1 MINYNKIEISFKDV
15 KAAMEKAPYESNRVN
30 VSELTAEEKQERI
43 YVERYNS
50 FPVITLFDDLIN
62 EYGEIPEQQFYVD
75 WYVFKCYEWI
85 AARKA
90 NFKDKDGKW
99 KRLEWTEVAAKV
111 LADRASRTY
120 YSRMMELY
128 IIAVIKE
135 FLPDI
140 NIYSNPILDIYGAVD
155 IMLFNQKKN
164 KVIYAHVL
172 KESKDSRNQ
181 LVAKSQDRRK
191 FYYINPETKERHD
204 FVIDRDFSTHTN
216 ITYGNV
222 KQSRNINGYVVPLP
236 IYIVGQVRKE
246 FNRDDLQSVD
256 NPEYLLNLINAI
268 SGAFPEIPFIDL
280 SKNDYSL
287 VS

>member
-1 MINYNKIEISFKDV
+1 MINYNKVEISFKDV
-15 KAAMEKAPYESNRVN
+15 KAAMEKAPYESNKVD
-30 VSELTAEEKQERI
+30 VSKLTVEERQERT
-43 YVERYNS
+43 YLEKYNS
-50 FPVITLFDDLIN
+50 FPVITLFDDLVN
-62 EYGEIPEQQFYVD
+62 EYGEIPDQQFYID

-85 AARKA
+85 NDGKG
-90 NFKDKDGKW
+90 NFKDKNEKW
-99 KRLEWTEVAAKV
+99 RKLQWTETTAKV

-155 IMLFNQKKN
+155 IMLFNQKRN

-172 KESKDSRNQ
+172 RESKDSRNQ
-181 LVAKSQDRRK
+181 LAAKSEDRRK

-222 KQSRNINGYVVPLP
+222 KQSRNINGYIVPLP

-256 NPEYLLNLINAI
+256 NPEYLLNLIDAI

>member
-1 MINYNKIEISFKDV
+1 MINYNKVEISFKDV
-15 KAAMEKAPYESNRVN
+15 KAAMEKAPYESNKVD
-30 VSELTAEEKQERI
+30 VSKLTVEERQERT
-43 YVERYNS
+43 YLEKYNS
-50 FPVITLFDDLIN
+50 FPVITLFDDLVN
-62 EYGEIPEQQFYVD
+62 EYGEIPDQQFYID

-85 AARKA
+85 NDGKG
-90 NFKDKDGKW
+90 NFKDKNEKW
-99 KRLEWTEVAAKV
+99 RKLQWTETTAKV

-155 IMLFNQKKN
+155 IMLFNQKRN

-172 KESKDSRNQ
+172 RESKDSRNQ
-181 LVAKSQDRRK
+181 LAAKSEDRRK

-222 KQSRNINGYVVPLP
+222 KQSRNINGYIVPLP

-256 NPEYLLNLINAI
+256 NPEYLLNLVDVI

-280 SKNDYSL
+280 SKNNYSL
-287 VS
+287 IS

>member
-1 MINYNKIEISFKDV
+1 MINYNKVEISFKDV
-15 KAAMEKAPYESNRVN
+15 KSAMEKAPYEANKVN
-30 VSELTAEEKQERI
+30 VSKLTAEERQERT
-43 YVERYNS
+43 YLERYNS

-62 EYGEIPEQQFYVD
+62 EYGEIPDQQFYID

-85 AARKA
+85 NDGKG
-90 NFKDKDGKW
+90 NFKDKNEKW
-99 KRLEWTEVAAKV
+99 RKFQWTETTAKV

-155 IMLFNQKKN
+155 IMLFNQKRN

-172 KESKDSRNQ
+172 RESKDSRNQ
-181 LVAKSQDRRK
+181 LAAKSEDRRK
-191 FYYINPETKERHD
+191 FYYINPETKKRHD

-222 KQSRNINGYVVPLP
+222 NQSRNINGYIVPLP

-256 NPEYLLNLINAI
+256 NPEYLLNLIDAI

>member
-1 MINYNKIEISFKDV
+1 MINYNKVEISFKDV
-15 KAAMEKAPYESNRVN
+15 KAAMGKAPYESNRVN
-30 VSELTAEEKQERI
+30 VFELTEEEKQERLYI
-43 YVERYNS
+43 ERYNS

-62 EYGEIPEQQFYVD
+62 EYGEIPEQQFYID
-75 WYVFKCYEWI
+75 WYLFKSYEWI
-85 AARKA
+85 LAGKG
-90 NFKDKDGKW
+90 NFKDNNGKW
-99 KRLEWTEVAAKV
+99 RKFEWTETMVKV
-111 LADRASRTY
+111 LTDRASRTY

-172 KESKDSRNQ
+172 KKSKDSRNQ
-181 LVAKSQDRRK
+181 LNTKSQDRRK
-191 FYYINPETKERHD
+191 FYYINPETKERQD

-216 ITYGNV
+216 ITYGNI
-222 KQSRNINGYVVPLP
+222 KESRNINGYIVPLP

-246 FNRDDLQSVD
+246 FKRDDLQSVD
-256 NPEYLLNLINAI
+256 YPEYLLKLVDAV
-268 SGAFPEIPFIDL
+268 SGAFPEIHFIDL
-280 SKNDYSL
+280 SNNDYSL

>member
-15 KAAMEKAPYESNRVN
+15 KAVMEKAPYQSNKVN
-30 VSELTAEEKQERI
+30 VYKLTTEEKQERI

-50 FPVITLFDDLIN
+50 FPVITLFDDLMN
-62 EYGEIPEQQFYVD
+62 EYGEIPEQQFYID
-75 WYVFKCYEWI
+75 WYVFKSYEWI
-85 AARKA
+85 AAGKG
-90 NFKDKDGKW
+90 NFKDKNGKW
-99 KRLEWTEVAAKV
+99 QKLKWTETVEKV
-111 LADRASRTY
+111 LTDRASRAY

-172 KESKDSRNQ
+172 KESKDSGNQ
-181 LVAKSQDRRK
+181 LNTKSQDRRS
-191 FYYINPETKERHD
+191 FYYINPETKERYD
-204 FVIDRDFSTHTN
+204 FMIDRDFTTHTS
-216 ITYGNV
+216 ITYG
-222 KQSRNINGYVVPLP
+222 KMEESRNLNGYIVPLP

-246 FNRDDLQSVD
+246 FNREDLQSVD
-256 NPEYLLNLINAI
+256 YPEYLLKLVDAV

>member
-1 MINYNKIEISFKDV
+1 MINYNKIEINFKDV
-15 KAAMEKAPYESNRVN
+15 KAVMEKAQYQSNKVN
-30 VSELTAEEKQERI
+30 VSRLTEEEKQERI

-50 FPVITLFDDLIN
+50 FPVITLFDDLMN
-62 EYGEIPEQQFYVD
+62 EYGEIPEQQFYID
-75 WYVFKCYEWI
+75 WYVFKSYEWI
-85 AARKA
+85 AAGKG
-90 NFKDKDGKW
+90 NFKDKNGKW
-99 KRLEWTEVAAKV
+99 QKLKWTETAEKV
-111 LADRASRTY
+111 LTDRASRAY

-172 KESKDSRNQ
+172 KESKDSGNQ
-181 LVAKSQDRRK
+181 LNTKSQDRRK

-204 FVIDRDFSTHTN
+204 FMIDRDFTTHTS
-216 ITYGNV
+216 ITYG
-222 KQSRNINGYVVPLP
+222 KMKESRNLNGYIVPLP

-246 FNRDDLQSVD
+246 FNREDLQSVD
-256 NPEYLLNLINAI
+256 YPEYLLKLVDAV

>member
-15 KAAMEKAPYESNRVN
+15 KAAMEKTPYESNKVD
-30 VSELTAEEKQERI
+30 VSKLTVEERQERT
-43 YVERYNS
+43 YLEKYNS
-50 FPVITLFDDLIN
+50 FPVITLFDDLVN
-62 EYGEIPEQQFYVD
+62 EYGEIPDQQFYID

-85 AARKA
+85 NDGKG
-90 NFKDKDGKW
+90 NFKDKNEKW
-99 KRLEWTEVAAKV
+99 RKLQWTETTAKV

-155 IMLFNQKKN
+155 IMLFNQKRN

-172 KESKDSRNQ
+172 RESKDSRNQ
-181 LVAKSQDRRK
+181 LAAKSEDRRK

-222 KQSRNINGYVVPLP
+222 KQSRNINGYIVPLP

-256 NPEYLLNLINAI
+256 NPEYLLNLIDAI